1 MTSAWTWHGS
11 GWRRRLTRLAMHRS
25 EHDKV
30 IKASR
35 ATGERTIQVAL
46 AEIKILRKNVY
57 VQRKMRTLKEVRQ
70 AQPNPTQRSAADAS
84 LLCRNRKKCRSARV
98 ARRRLRTSG
107 DAWKTASTALC

>member
-1 MTSAWTWHGS
+1 MTSAWGLLPWLWIQAQADAIGCVC
-11 GWRRRLTRLAMHRS
+11 RS

-57 VQRKMRTLKEVRQ
+57 VQRKMRTLKEVMHA
-70 AQPNPTQRSAADAS
+70 AQHIP
-84 LLCRNRKKCRSARV
+84 
-98 ARRRLRTSG
+98 
-107 DAWKTASTALC
+107 

>member
-1 MTSAWTWHGS
+1 MAVC
-11 GWRRRLTRLAMHRS
+11 RS

-57 VQRKMRTLKEVRQ
+57 VQRKMRTLKEVMH
-70 AQPNPTQRSAADAS
+70 ATLQRSRSDLMNRCGQQRTAA
-84 LLCRNRKKCRSARV
+84 L
-98 ARRRLRTSG
+98 
-107 DAWKTASTALC
+107 WQ